1 MEDIKVTNLVK
12 FQILFLL
19 YQRPIHGYE
28 LMAEIEKVL
37 GTKPSASQ
45 IYPFLSTLKDNNIIS
60 IKKEAERDKK
70 IYELTG
76 NGREFVKKKLEMFG
90 GIFTATIEKDLSTCA
105 HCGCKVYSGGHE
117 EVVDSEKLTFCC
129 MHCAGTYKRGN
140 H

>member
-60 IKKEAERDKK
+60 IKQEAERDKK